1 MRVFVAGATGAVG
14 RRLIP
19 ALVEAGHDVIGTTR
33 SAAKV
38 DQVRAGG
45 AEAVVVDVLDADAAR
60 AAVTEAKPDAV
71 VHQATALASMGTNL
85 RKFDAEFALTN
96 RLRTEGTDH
105 LLAAARDVGA
115 QRFVV
120 QSFTGWPN
128 IREGSSVKT
137 EDDPLD
143 PDPPAACRETLAG
156 IRYLDKTVPAAEG
169 IDSLVLR
176 YGGFYGPGT
185 SLWDDGVHVAM
196 VRKRRFPIVGTGAGV
211 WSFVHMDDVASAT
224 VAGVERAAPGVY
236 NIVDDDPAPVAEWLP
251 YLAEVLGAKP
261 PRRVPS
267 WLGKLA
273 GGSFAVSMME
283 QVRGSSNA
291 KAKRELGWQPAYPS
305 WRQGFAELAQRR
317 AP

>member
-14 RRLIP
+14 KRLIP
-19 ALVEAGHDVIGTTR
+19 ALVEAGHEVIGTTR
-33 SAAKV
+33 TAAKA

-45 AEAVVVDVLDADAAR
+45 AEPVVVDVLDADAAR
-60 AAVTEAKPDAV
+60 VAVTDARPDVV

-85 RKFDAEFALTN
+85 RRFDADFALTN

-105 LLAAARDVGA
+105 LLPAAREAGA
-115 QRFVV
+115 RRFVV

-128 IREGSSVKT
+128 IRTGSWIKT

-156 IRYLDKTVPAAEG
+156 IRYLDDTVPAAEG
-169 IDSLVLR
+169 IDGVVLR

-185 SLWDDGVHVAM
+185 SIADDGMHVEM
-196 VRKRRFPIVGTGAGV
+196 IRKLRFPIVGSGAGV
-211 WSFVHMDDVASAT
+211 WSFIHIDDVAAAT
-224 VAGVERAAPGVY
+224 VAAVERAAPGVY
-236 NIVDDDPAPVAEWLP
+236 NIVDDEPAPVAEWLP

-261 PRRVPS
+261 PRHVPT
-267 WLGKLA
+267 WLGRLA

-291 KAKRELGWQPAYPS
+291 KAKRQLGWQPAYPS
-305 WRQGFAELAQRR
+305 WQQGFAELTRR
-317 AP
+317 PAP

>member
-14 RRLIP
+14 KRLIP
-19 ALVEAGHDVIGTTR
+19 ALVEAGHEVIGTTR
-33 SAAKV
+33 SAAKA
-38 DQVRAGG
+38 DQVRSGG
-45 AEAVVVDVLDADAAR
+45 AEPVVVDVLDADAAR
-60 AAVTEAKPDAV
+60 AAVIEAKPDAV

-105 LLAAARDVGA
+105 LLAAARDAGT

-128 IREGSSVKT
+128 IRQGSSIKT

-143 PDPPAACRETLAG
+143 PDPPTACRETLAG
-156 IRYLDKTVPAAEG
+156 IRYLDETVPAAEG
-169 IDSLVLR
+169 IDGVVLR

-185 SLWDDGVHVAM
+185 SIADDGMHVAM
-196 VRKRRFPIVGTGAGV
+196 IRKRRFPIVGSGAGV
-211 WSFVHMDDVASAT
+211 WSFVHIDDVATAT
-224 VAGVERAAPGVY
+224 IAAVERAAPGVY
-236 NIVDDDPAPVAEWLP
+236 NVVDDEPAPVSVWLP
-251 YLAEVLGAKP
+251 YLADVLGAKP
-261 PRRVPS
+261 PRRVPR
-267 WLGKLA
+267 WLGQLA

-305 WRQGFAELAQRR
+305 WRQGFAALA
-317 AP
+317 AT

>member
-14 RRLIP
+14 KRLIP

-33 SAAKV
+33 SAAKA

-45 AEAVVVDVLDADAAR
+45 AEPVVVDVLDADAAR
-60 AAVTEAKPDAV
+60 AAVINAKPDAV
-71 VHQATALASMGTNL
+71 VHQATALASMGTNM

-96 RLRTEGTDH
+96 RLRTEGTDL
-105 LLAAARDVGA
+105 LLAAARDAGT

-128 IREGSSVKT
+128 IRQGSSIKT

-156 IRYLDKTVPAAEG
+156 IRYLDETVPAAEG
-169 IDSLVLR
+169 IGGVVLR

-185 SLWDDGVHVAM
+185 SIADDGVHAEM
-196 VRKRRFPIVGTGAGV
+196 IRKRRFPIIGSGAGV
-211 WSFVHMDDVASAT
+211 WSFVHIDDVAAAT
-224 VAGVERAAPGVY
+224 IAAVERAAPGIY
-236 NIVDDDPAPVAEWLP
+236 NIVDDEPAPVSVWLP

-261 PRRVPS
+261 PRRVPR
-267 WLGKLA
+267 WLGQLA

-305 WRQGFAELAQRR
+305 WRQGFAELA
-317 AP
+317 AT